1 MRRKNKD
8 GSVAEYVRFAHNYR
22 DPEVGYAKPKIL
34 FNFGRRENVDEDA
47 LRRLVR
53 SIGRFLGP
61 EDSAM
66 VQAELDGFGTDLTV
80 ECSLAY
86 GGSYVLDAMWRRL
99 ELDQTLR
106 ELLREREYEID
117 VERLLF
123 ALVANRALDP
133 RSKLVAEQ
141 WVGRHVAIDGL
152 DEVQVHGLYRAMDFL
167 VEHAEEIQEQVFFKT
182 ATLLNLEVDLLFFDT
197 TTAYFEV
204 EEPDDS
210 RRGTAG
216 ATVVRRR
223 TTDRT
228 CRRW

>member
-167 VEHAEEIQEQVFFKT
+167 VEHAKELQEQVVLQDGD
-182 ATLLNLEVDLLFFDT
+182 A
-197 TTAYFEV
+197 A
-204 EEPDDS
+204 EPGGGPAVLRHHDGELRGGGA
-210 RRGTAG
+210 RRG
-216 ATVVRRR
+216 RRR
-223 TTDRT
+223 SAAIRTTIEGPPA
-228 CRRW
+228 